1 MHEPQFIGIIPA
13 SKLFTKTI
21 DITSMQQT
29 FASFCLI
36 NFIYLSKNT
45 GAPYWNLETISKN
58 NAII

>member
-1 MHEPQFIGIIPA
+1 
-13 SKLFTKTI
+13 
-21 DITSMQQT
+21 MQQT